1 MIEQDVTKSGAPDEH
16 VFAGDLIPK
25 GYNALAG
32 TTYTVDPN
40 VLFKVY
46 HIGPNSIPYMSG
58 FEAETS
64 FFNPLSLTENHYLIW
79 GHNTLEYLKNYPFI
93 TVKKA

>member
-1 MIEQDVTKSGAPDEH
+1 MH
-16 VFAGDLIPK
+16 VFAGDIIPK
-25 GYNALAG
+25 DYVAPAG
-32 TTYTVDPN
+32 TTYTVDAN

-46 HIGPNSIPYMSG
+46 HIGPNSVPYMSG

-79 GHNTLEYLKNYPFI
+79 GHNTLEYLKNYSFI
-93 TVKKA
+93 TVTKA